1 MIEGYRHYIPFRKI
15 WIVACVLDG
24 KEYIEIRTLERDDPN
39 HEGVLWHMESP
50 IGYYLTDLLY
60 ADLSAMD
67 VQLPGLQEKIQS
79 INNGVSVAKN
89 FNLMHATKMY
99 WLAQGAVFA
108 PYVAAIER
116 LVIDYENGKKL
127 SMREIEQQ
135 IMRYKEL
142 KAMVQGLSDNFFV
155 EKQEN
160 LIARYFSRHKKQSEK
175 YPILSYGNVSLQE
188 MSAGSCRPGAYA
200 DPFAALGDLMN
211 GTAQQTQGTVEHLF
225 VEAIST
231 ESPDELVAY
240 LVNKYLLEKVRFR
253 KCKYCGRYFGV
264 TTKHNPDYCDRIV
277 AATNKACKEIG
288 PLRLYEKRKLDD
300 PAIRV
305 YKRSYKAHNARV
317 RYGLMTKEEFSRWS
331 EKAREKRDLCISGEL
346 PLQDFVEWLYQDKLK
361 K

>member
-1 MIEGYRHYIPFRKI
+1 MIEGYRQFIPFRKI

-24 KEYIEIRTLERDDPN
+24 KEYLEIRTLDRDAPDR
-39 HEGVLWHMESP
+39 EVVLCHMESP
-50 IGYYLTDLLY
+50 IGYFLTDLMS
-60 ADLSAMD
+60 ADLNAMD
-67 VQLPGLQEKIQS
+67 VQLPGLHDKIQS

-89 FNLMHATKMY
+89 FNLIQGSKNY
-99 WLAQGAVFA
+99 WIAKGAIFA
-108 PYVAAIER
+108 PFVTALEQLI
-116 LVIDYENGKKL
+116 IDYENGEKL
-127 SMREIEQQ
+127 SLCEIEQQ
-135 IMRYKEL
+135 IKQYKEL
-142 KAMVQGLSDNFFV
+142 KTMVQGLSDSFFV

-160 LIARYFSRHKKQSEK
+160 MIARFLSRHKKQPEK
-175 YPILSYGNVSLQE
+175 YPILSYGNVSLQA
-188 MSAGSCRPGAYA
+188 MRAGSCRLGVYA
-200 DPFAALGDLMN
+200 DQYAVLVDLMN
-211 GTAQQTQGTVEHLF
+211 GAAQQSQGTPEHLF
-225 VEAIST
+225 TEAIST

-240 LVNKYLLEKVRFR
+240 LLNKYLVEEVRFR

-277 AATNKACKEIG
+277 GATNKTCKEIG

-331 EKAREKRDLCISGEL
+331 EKAREKRDLCVSGEL

>member
-1 MIEGYRHYIPFRKI
+1 MIEGYQYVVPFKKV
-15 WIVACVLDG
+15 WIVACALDG
-24 KEYIEIRTLERDDPN
+24 KEYLEIRTVDRNDPDRD
-39 HEGVLWHMESP
+39 GVLCHLESP
-50 IGYYLTDLLY
+50 IGYFLTDLLS
-60 ADLSAMD
+60 ADLNAMD
-67 VQLPGLQEKIQS
+67 DRLPDLQQKIQS
-79 INNGVSVAKN
+79 INDGISIAKN
-89 FNLMHATKMY
+89 FNLIQGTKNY
-99 WLAQGAVFA
+99 WLTQGAIFA
-108 PYVAAIER
+108 PFIAALER
-116 LVIDYENGKKL
+116 LLVDYEDGKKL
-127 SMREIEQQ
+127 SLREIEQQ

-142 KAMVQGLSDNFFV
+142 KAMVQGLSDSFFV

-160 LIARYFSRHKKQSEK
+160 MVARYFSRHKKQSEK

-264 TTKHNPDYCDRIV
+264 TTKHNPDYCDRMV
-277 AATNKACKEIG
+277 GATNKTCKEIG

-346 PLQDFVEWLYQDKLK
+346 PLQDFVEWLYQDKVK